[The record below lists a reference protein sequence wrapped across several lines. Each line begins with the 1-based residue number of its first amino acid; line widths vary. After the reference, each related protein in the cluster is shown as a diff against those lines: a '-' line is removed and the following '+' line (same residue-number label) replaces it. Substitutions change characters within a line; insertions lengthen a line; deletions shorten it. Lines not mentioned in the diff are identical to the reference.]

1 MNCNTLGH
9 PENANPEEDSMTFQE
24 KQSLV
29 VLGCVLVILVGYLI
43 FIAGMVKAG
52 TLTTTNELAF
62 WAGVVLKLVGI
73 QIGVNIVI
81 MIIFNIVLTI
91 LATDRIPEKTDEL
104 DRQIEQRSSVI
115 GSYFFF
121 IGFLISMVLA
131 VFDLPIWLVLNVI
144 IASFFA
150 MQFAWV
156 ITQYRMYHRGF

>member
-29 VLGCVLVILVGYLI
+29 VLGCVLVILIGYLI
-43 FIAGMVKAG
+43 FIAGMIKAG

-91 LATDRIPEKTDEL
+91 IATDRIPEKTDEL
-104 DRQIEQRSSVI
+104 DRQIEQRSTVI

-131 VFDLPIWLVLNVI
+131 VFGLPVWLVLNVI

>member
-29 VLGCVLVILVGYLI
+29 VLGCVLVILVGYII

-81 MIIFNIVLTI
+81 MIIFIIVLTI
-91 LATDRIPEKTDEL
+91 IATDRIPEKTDEL
-104 DRQIEQRSSVI
+104 DRQIEQRRTVI

-121 IGFLISMVLA
+121 IGFLISMVMA
-131 VFDLPIWLVLNVI
+131 VFGLPIWLVLNTI